1 MVLSQIEGEQVKI
14 VVLSQIYYT
23 VKILLF
29 TNSKFA
35 KRSFHSTQN
44 YLREFENNLLSYFDN
59 ELFCN
64 DTKKFKPKNEDQT
77 KTLNKKKNC
86 N

>member
-1 MVLSQIEGEQVKI
+1 MVQSQIEGEQVKI

-35 KRSFHSTQN
+35 KRCLHSKQN
-44 YLREFENNLLSYFDN
+44 YLREFENNL

>member
-1 MVLSQIEGEQVKI
+1 MVLSQMEGEQVKI
-14 VVLSQIYYT
+14 VVLSQIYCT

-29 TNSKFA
+29 TNFKFA
-35 KRSFHSTQN
+35 KRSFHSKQN
-44 YLREFENNLLSYFDN
+44 YLREFENNL
-59 ELFCN
+59 ELFCH
-64 DTKKFKPKNEDQT
+64 DTKKFKPKNEDQK